1 MRRAATAVAA
11 GALLAAAFPRPAWP
25 ALAWIALA
33 PLMVLALTARS
44 AARAAATG
52 LLFGLA
58 FHALTFAWWYGL
70 LRSHGRLSHPE
81 AAAVFAF
88 LAVYIAAYPA
98 IFAAG
103 LRRIAFRRGPAAA
116 LLLAP
121 ALWAGLELVRGL
133 LFTGLPWSLVGAS
146 QQPWPL
152 MIQVADRGGVTA
164 VSLVV
169 AAGNAFVAW
178 IALCLPGG
186 APAARLMPAGRLAL
200 ILAALP
206 AATAAYGALR
216 LAAPELPAPAIRV
229 GIVQGTVPQDEKWE
243 ASARMKILDAHLEAT
258 REAALRGATL
268 VVWPESSVPLPL
280 TSAEAYRSMLERES
294 RLLGIDLLVGSVHY
308 DASEEGQV
316 AYNSAF
322 LLSGRAGGR
331 ATHRYDKM
339 HLVPFG
345 EYVPLRAWMGPVE
358 KMVEEASDFSP
369 GAAPG
374 VIVTESVRLGPFICF
389 EAIFPSLV
397 RRFTAEGAQV
407 LVNLTNDAFL
417 GDTAGPP
424 QHLALAAMR
433 AVENR
438 RWMVRA
444 ANTGISALVDPAGR
458 IVSAAPYGTRE
469 VLVADVP
476 LLDARSLYTRAG
488 DAAGWA
494 CVIVAAGALIA
505 PPLRGAAPSSGIR
518 PA

>member
-1 MRRAATAVAA
+1 M
-11 GALLAAAFPRPAWP
+11 
-25 ALAWIALA
+25 I
-33 PLMVLALTARS
+33 LALTARS
-44 AARAAATG
+44 AVRAAAAG

-58 FHALTFAWWYGL
+58 FHGLTFAWWYGL

-81 AAAVFAF
+81 AAAVFAL

-98 IFAAG
+98 FFAAG
-103 LRRIAFRRGPAAA
+103 MRRIAVRRGPAAA

-133 LFTGLPWSLVGAS
+133 LFTGLPWSLLGAS

-152 MIQVADRGGVTA
+152 MIQVADLGGVTA
-164 VSLVV
+164 VSFVV
-169 AAGNAFVAW
+169 AAGNALVAW
-178 IALCLPGG
+178 IALCVPGG
-186 APAARLMPAGRLAL
+186 TSAARLLPAGRLAL

-206 AATAAYGALR
+206 AAAAAYGALR
-216 LAAPELPAPAIRV
+216 LAAPDSPAPTLRV
-229 GIVQGTVPQDEKWE
+229 GIVQGNVPQEEKWE
-243 ASARMKILDAHLEAT
+243 ASARREILDAHIEAT
-258 REAALRGATL
+258 RDAALRGATL

-280 TSAEAYRSMLERES
+280 TSAEVYRTMLEGES
-294 RLLGIDLLVGSVHY
+294 RRLGIDLLVGSVHY
-308 DASEEGQV
+308 DESEAGPV
-316 AYNSAF
+316 VYNSAF
-322 LLSGRAGGR
+322 LLSARAGGR

-345 EYVPLRAWMGPVE
+345 EYVPLRAWLGPVE
-358 KMVEEASDFSP
+358 KMVEEASDFSM
-369 GAAPG
+369 GAAPA
-374 VIVTESVRLGPFICF
+374 VFDTESARLGPFICF

-397 RRFTAEGAQV
+397 RRFTAEGAQL

-444 ANTGISALVDPAGR
+444 ANTGISAVVDPAGR

-476 LLDARSLYTRAG
+476 LLDARSPYSRAG
-488 DAAGWA
+488 DVAGWA

-505 PPLRGAAPSSGIR
+505 PPPRGAAPASGRR